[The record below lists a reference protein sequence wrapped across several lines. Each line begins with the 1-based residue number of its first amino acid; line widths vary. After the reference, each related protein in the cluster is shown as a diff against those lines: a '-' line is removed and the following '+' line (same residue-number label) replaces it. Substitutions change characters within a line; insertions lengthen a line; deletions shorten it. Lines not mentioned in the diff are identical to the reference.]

1 MSYPKNYT
9 SFLKE
14 IPTEATACRSLRLTT
29 AWAALMVITVSISRS
44 NKEFASIKQHPS
56 IVNVN

>member
-1 MSYPKNYT
+1 
-9 SFLKE
+9 
-14 IPTEATACRSLRLTT
+14 
-29 AWAALMVITVSISRS
+29 MVITISISRS